1 MEGMNIFHVNKIAPL
16 PWSIDGFRTMVQE
29 DKYGHFSR
37 LMAQQPRIF
46 LTFSSQME
54 EIIVNKT
61 CCLWQRRMFLSI
73 YMGMMMVQGD
83 NNGR

>member
-1 MEGMNIFHVNKIAPL
+1 MEGINIFHVRQTAAL
-16 PWSIDGFRTMVQE
+16 PSSIDGFRMMVQE
-29 DKYGHFSR
+29 DKNGPFSR
-37 LMAQQPRIF
+37 LMAQQPKIF